1 MKGSEFYVSPDSG
14 NDDPVTPR
22 LGTFRHVVVQDE
34 SLGIIFKRDMTIHL
48 NEELILNTLK
58 KSTICIIF
66 QRDMTVHLKDV
77 LITFKTIDASLGGGF
92 ASRSSTG
99 VQQLEELG
107 PGEIFSYQNTRMEF
121 TLVNTELKHLKCVAY
136 GKEAVT
142 LNEYN
147 LNSRAPVNV
156 CVLRSWRIHWG
167 EGGFRYITNL
177 ESSSQVLFDHD
188 MAEIQNF
195 RSKIPMPAN

>member
-1 MKGSEFYVSPDSG
+1 MEFSRKANATDLSLLHSYPPFTSTALFLMKGSEFYVSPDSG

-77 LITFKTIDASLGGGF
+77 LITFKTIDASLGGEGV
-92 ASRSSTG
+92 ASRSSTSP
-99 VQQLEELG
+99 QSERCTHH
-107 PGEIFSYQNTRMEF
+107 FQN
-121 TLVNTELKHLKCVAY
+121 
-136 GKEAVT
+136 
-142 LNEYN
+142 
-147 LNSRAPVNV
+147 
-156 CVLRSWRIHWG
+156 
-167 EGGFRYITNL
+167 
-177 ESSSQVLFDHD
+177 
-188 MAEIQNF
+188 
-195 RSKIPMPAN
+195 